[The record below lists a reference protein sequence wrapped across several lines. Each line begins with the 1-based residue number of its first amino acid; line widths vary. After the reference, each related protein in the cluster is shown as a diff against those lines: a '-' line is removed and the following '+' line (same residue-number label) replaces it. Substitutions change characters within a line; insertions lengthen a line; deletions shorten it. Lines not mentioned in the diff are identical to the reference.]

1 MQAVGSTATTGDD
14 EEDIHSLCECVH
26 TLYIRRLCYT
36 YMVHTCNPHHH
47 VCVCVFSS
55 GRCMQCRPAGWL
67 LPCLPRLPTTAAAQ
81 TVPQETLR
89 PIRQV
94 EHPGSP
100 NGCGLPPPPS
110 PPSPPPLSKC
120 QKYSPT
126 EPNKAFEKAV
136 SRRGGVGFE
145 PAGAVMLSQ
154 SELLGARPAP
164 LSREECITQYL
175 EVSRHL

>member
-1 MQAVGSTATTGDD
+1 
-14 EEDIHSLCECVH
+14 
-26 TLYIRRLCYT
+26 
-36 YMVHTCNPHHH
+36 
-47 VCVCVFSS
+47 
-55 GRCMQCRPAGWL
+55 MQCRPAGWL
-67 LPCLPRLPTTAAAQ
+67 LPRLPRLPATAAAQ

-89 PIRQV
+89 SIRQV
-94 EHPGSP
+94 EHPGGP
-100 NGCGLPPPPS
+100 NGCGLPPLPL
-110 PPSPPPLSKC
+110 PPLSKC

-154 SELLGARPAP
+154 SELLGARPAA

-175 EVSRHL
+175 EVSRHLEGASMGSVG